1 MSGSA
6 YSAYCKPYFKQFIV
20 INTTDSYLLI
30 STCMENIQD
39 TPRGGG
45 LVWVEKKRKKRVRA
59 RVKVFPQEIIN
70 KK

>member
-1 MSGSA
+1 MSGSE

-39 TPRGGG
+39 TPFKQARRKLCHPEGVGGG
-45 LVWVEKKRKKRVRA
+45 GSVGGEKEKKKG
-59 RVKVFPQEIIN
+59 
-70 KK
+70 

>member
-45 LVWVEKKRKKRVRA
+45 GGGGASVGGEKEKKKG
-59 RVKVFPQEIIN
+59 
-70 KK
+70 